1 MSVNIRIESVNWAAE
16 ESAIRAIRENV
27 FIREQA
33 VPEDLEWDGLDPVCT
48 HLLAWN
54 DFGQTI
60 GTARMQPHGIIGRMA
75 VLEAWR
81 GRGVGSALLRRLL
94 QLAAQQGLSR
104 VTLSAQTHALGFYD
118 RAGFVAIGEPFMDAG
133 ILHRKMVKDLTD
145 PL

>member
-1 MSVNIRIESVNWAAE
+1 MSVNIRIESVNWVAE
-16 ESAIRAIRENV
+16 ESAIRAIPENV

-133 ILHRKMVKDLTD
+133 ILHRKMAKDLTN

>member
-1 MSVNIRIESVNWAAE
+1 MSVNIRIESVNWVAE

-133 ILHRKMVKDLTD
+133 ILHRKMVKDLTN